1 MKLVDKMKDE
11 RLGIAILY
19 NFSKGYEKPVPME
32 LYDIVLPFIYHDAFR
47 KEILKH
53 ETLKDVIEASIGADP
68 HFKEVILEAVNDDE
82 GITSKALGMA
92 MMGGMSLRDDD

>member
-1 MKLVDKMKDE
+1 
-11 RLGIAILY
+11 
-19 NFSKGYEKPVPME
+19 ME

-53 ETLKDVIEASIGADP
+53 DTLKDVIEASIEADP
-68 HFKEVILEAVNDDE
+68 HFKEVILEAINDDE

-92 MMGGMSLRDDD
+92 MMGGRTIQKKKFLIYYTRNFVLSSCR

>member
-53 ETLKDVIEASIGADP
+53 DT
-68 HFKEVILEAVNDDE
+68 
-82 GITSKALGMA
+82 
-92 MMGGMSLRDDD
+92 

>member
-47 KEILKH
+47 KEILKQY
-53 ETLKDVIEASIGADP
+53 
-68 HFKEVILEAVNDDE
+68 
-82 GITSKALGMA
+82 
-92 MMGGMSLRDDD
+92 

>member
-32 LYDIVLPFIYHDAFR
+32 LYDIVLPFIYDNINKAEDGFFVC
-47 KEILKH
+47 KNKKWGTVNLEGK
-53 ETLKDVIEASIGADP
+53 VIVDTKYQI
-68 HFKEVILEAVNDDE
+68 K
-82 GITSKALGMA
+82 SK
-92 MMGGMSLRDDD
+92 S

>member
-53 ETLKDVIEASIGADP
+53 ETLKDVIEASIEADP
-68 HFKEVILEAVNDDE
+68 HFKEVILFLIIHIQYILILQLVAV
-82 GITSKALGMA
+82 IV
-92 MMGGMSLRDDD
+92 SLILYIK